1 MVFNSNGAV
10 IAGIT
15 RADYSTLRDDYIVMW
30 DETGCPIHIKR
41 SIIDYLHTIPVRTT
55 IIPNH
60 PVNGN
65 DVFI

>member
-10 IAGIT
+10 ISGIT

-41 SIIDYLHTIPVRTT
+41 SIIEYLHSIPVRHVT
-55 IIPNH
+55 IPQLPINE
-60 PVNGN
+60 N

>member
-15 RADYSTLRDDYIVMW
+15 RAEYSTLRDDYILMW
-30 DETGCPIHIKR
+30 DDAGFPIHIKR
-41 SIIDYLHTIPVRTT
+41 SIIDYLYTIPPRPIPTT
-55 IIPNH
+55 

-65 DVFI
+65 DVFL

>member
-10 IAGIT
+10 IAGII
-15 RADYSTLRDDYIVMW
+15 RAEYSTLRDDYIVFW

-55 IIPNH
+55 IIPNL
-60 PVNGN
+60 PVN
-65 DVFI
+65 DADLFI